1 MRLKRLPLLVAALGV
16 IAVTLVIAACGG
28 AATPTSSSPPT
39 ETTASVPTTTPED
52 APGPED
58 ASGREAAMP
67 ASTPTETTAP
77 VPPATPE
84 DTSGGE
90 AATPTSLPIKTTDPA
105 PTAVLEDTSG
115 GEEAASTP
123 MPTAAPI
130 PAPTAASE
138 DTSGEEPATP
148 TPQPTATATPV
159 LPPTPDVE
167 LTGRIGGKVG
177 DQAPEFRQISNW
189 INSDP
194 LTMEGLRGKVVLI
207 DFWTYTCV
215 NCIRTLPYI
224 TDWHAKYADKGL
236 VIVGVHSPEFE
247 FEKVTENV
255 VNSSQEYG
263 LEYPIAQDNSF
274 GTWRSYSNRYWP
286 AKYLVDRNGIVRY
299 SHFGEGAYSETEG
312 RIRQLLE
319 EAGADL
325 SDIESSTQAPPR
337 RDSRAYTSDP
347 ATRITREIYGGY
359 NRNNGGGFYVLHDE
373 YYEGP
378 NRTVSYQDPGD
389 YQNQFIYLQGP
400 WHNGQQALRHAR
412 VTEGYDDYIAL
423 KFFATSVNVVV
434 DSHTGDPFQ
443 VNVTLNGR
451 PLMDGEAGPD
461 VVIEDGQSFFEV
473 DEGRMYEI
481 IALPEFGSHEL
492 KLSSKS
498 DDFSFFAFTFGAYEE
513 GP

>member
-1 MRLKRLPLLVAALGV
+1 MRLKRLPLLVAALGI
-16 IAVTLVIAACGG
+16 IAVALVIAACGG
-28 AATPTSSSPPT
+28 AATPTSAPPPT
-39 ETTASVPTTTPED
+39 STTAPVPTTTPED
-52 APGPED
+52 A
-58 ASGREAAMP
+58 
-67 ASTPTETTAP
+67 
-77 VPPATPE
+77 
-84 DTSGGE
+84 SGGE
-90 AATPTSLPIKTTDPA
+90 AATPTSPPFQTSDPA
-105 PTAVLEDTSG
+105 PDATPEGTSGEEAATPALQPVETPIPAPAATPEDTSG
-115 GEEAASTP
+115 REAATPTSTP
-123 MPTAAPI
+123 MPTATADPVPTATPGDTPGGEAVTPTPLPTATPI
-130 PAPTAASE
+130 PAPAA
-138 DTSGEEPATP
+138 
-148 TPQPTATATPV
+148 
-159 LPPTPDVE
+159 TPDVE

-177 DQAPEFRQISNW
+177 DQAPEFRQITNW

-224 TDWHAKYADKGL
+224 TDWHSKYADKGL

-255 VNSSQEYG
+255 AKSSQEYG

-286 AKYLVDRNGIVRY
+286 AKYLVDQNGIVRY
-299 SHFGEGAYSETEG
+299 SHFGEGAYGETEQ

-319 EAGADL
+319 ETGADL
-325 SDIESSTQAPPR
+325 SDVDGTTQAPPQ
-337 RDSRAYTSDP
+337 RDSRAYVRDP

-359 NRNNGGGFYVLHDE
+359 NRNNSPRGLYVGQNE
-373 YYEGP
+373 YYEGA

-389 YQNQFIYLQGP
+389 YQNQLFYLQGP
-400 WHNGQQALRHAR
+400 WYNGHEALRHAR
-412 VTEGYDDYIAL
+412 QTEGFEDYIAL

-461 VVIEDGQSFFEV
+461 IVIKDGQSFFEV

-481 IALPEFGSHEL
+481 VALPEFGSHEL
-492 KLSSKS
+492 KLSSTS
-498 DDFSFFAFTFGAYEE
+498 DDFTFFAFTFGAYEE

>member
-1 MRLKRLPLLVAALGV
+1 
-16 IAVTLVIAACGG
+16 
-28 AATPTSSSPPT
+28 
-39 ETTASVPTTTPED
+39 
-52 APGPED
+52 
-58 ASGREAAMP
+58 
-67 ASTPTETTAP
+67 
-77 VPPATPE
+77 
-84 DTSGGE
+84 
-90 AATPTSLPIKTTDPA
+90 
-105 PTAVLEDTSG
+105 
-115 GEEAASTP
+115 
-123 MPTAAPI
+123 
-130 PAPTAASE
+130 
-138 DTSGEEPATP
+138 
-148 TPQPTATATPV
+148 
-159 LPPTPDVE
+159 
-167 LTGRIGGKVG
+167 
-177 DQAPEFRQISNW
+177 
-189 INSDP
+189 
-194 LTMEGLRGKVVLI
+194 
-207 DFWTYTCV
+207 
-215 NCIRTLPYI
+215 
-224 TDWHAKYADKGL
+224 
-236 VIVGVHSPEFE
+236 VGVHSPEFE

-359 NRNNGGGFYVLHDE
+359 NRNNSPRGLYVGQNE

-378 NRTVSYQDPGD
+378 NRTVSYEDPGD
-389 YQNQFIYLQGP
+389 YQNQLFYLQGP
-400 WHNGQQALRHAR
+400 WHNGQEALRHAR
-412 VTEGYDDYIAL
+412 VTDEFEDYIAL

-434 DSHTGDPFQ
+434 DSHTGDTFQ

-461 VVIEDGQSFFEV
+461 IVIKDGQSFFEV

-481 IALPEFGSHEL
+481 VALPEFGSHEL